1 MFWAILT
8 MSLYTD
14 MTKSKVTLPKVN
26 LLTYYNDSGLIQFSS
41 FLIYKKKILRI
52 SDDGKNNVAHW
63 WMNNPMQNL

>member
-1 MFWAILT
+1 MF
-8 MSLYTD
+8 LYTD

-63 WMNNPMQNL
+63 